1 MKQILENNVFMLST
15 WFKIILVEKYGLKVN
30 NKKSFLVQ
38 RH

>member
-15 WFKIILVEKYGLKVN
+15 WFKIIPVEKYGLKVN